1 MSWLY
6 VLSKNALES
15 RCRDLIVSRWI
26 FYRNFI
32 RYRIRY
38 ISKLIHMIYL
48 KKKKTLNMGNA
59 VKVSRST
66 FNEIIIIIAIKGFL
80 GKCSNE

>member
-1 MSWLY
+1 
-6 VLSKNALES
+6 
-15 RCRDLIVSRWI
+15 
-26 FYRNFI
+26 
-32 RYRIRY
+32 
-38 ISKLIHMIYL
+38 MIYL

-66 FNEIIIIIAIKGFL
+66 FNEIIIIIANKGFL